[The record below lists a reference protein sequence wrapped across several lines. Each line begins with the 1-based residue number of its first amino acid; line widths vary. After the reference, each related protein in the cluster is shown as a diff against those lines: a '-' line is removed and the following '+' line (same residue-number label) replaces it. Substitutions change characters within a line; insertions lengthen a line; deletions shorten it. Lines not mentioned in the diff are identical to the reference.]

1 MRESID
7 EVKKENEDLRDQRWI
22 YESQLMTLKNVND
35 SQQKIISFLNKSNN
49 KKELMSSPTFFPK
62 YQAEMEINNFAQD
75 YSASSVDEN
84 VMDYSQEESQIQK
97 NYISSSTNWIQESED
112 GEYQN
117 KSLKISKQ
125 DFYEDNKSQN
135 EQDSIDRSRRSYQD
149 IISSFK
155 SIHDKIE
162 RWNQK

>member
-1 MRESID
+1 
-7 EVKKENEDLRDQRWI
+7 
-22 YESQLMTLKNVND
+22 MTLKNVND

-97 NYISSSTNWIQESED
+97 NYISSSTN
-112 GEYQN
+112 
-117 KSLKISKQ
+117 
-125 DFYEDNKSQN
+125 
-135 EQDSIDRSRRSYQD
+135 
-149 IISSFK
+149 
-155 SIHDKIE
+155 
-162 RWNQK
+162 